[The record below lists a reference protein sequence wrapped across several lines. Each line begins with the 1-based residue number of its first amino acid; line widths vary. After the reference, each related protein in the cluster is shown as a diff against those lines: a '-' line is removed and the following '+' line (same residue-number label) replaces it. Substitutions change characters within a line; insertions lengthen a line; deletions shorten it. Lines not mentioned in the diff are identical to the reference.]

1 MSKIHVEYTVQIWKE
16 GNQYVAHA
24 MPLDVMS
31 AGSTPDEARTALDEA
46 VHLFLMT
53 AADMGTLDD
62 ILREAGYDQQE
73 GNWVSPVWVAIERR
87 ATEIGAS

>member
-1 MSKIHVEYTVQIWKE
+1 M
-16 GNQYVAHA
+16 YVAHA

-31 AGSTPDEARTALDEA
+31 AGSTPDETRTALDEA